1 MTISRFEAGLPAA
14 LLLAGCAAGPP
25 AADPAV
31 AVARQFCAAVMTG
44 DEQAAVRLMAPDL
57 QEKVQA
63 LKAFDAGWRARN
75 PDQKPPLGDG
85 LRLTAWQD
93 APQSCTPAPAAGAA
107 DTVVLTYAP
116 ASAPADVWRD
126 TLVFDGQGARLR
138 VTDIRYEPRTGGTFR
153 AWVDEALRS
162 PG

>member
-1 MTISRFEAGLPAA
+1 MTISRFDAGLPAVL
-14 LLLAGCAAGPP
+14 LLLAGCATGTP
-25 AADPAV
+25 AADPGLAV
-31 AVARQFCAAVMTG
+31 AKQFCAAVMAG
-44 DEQAAVRLMAPDL
+44 DEASAVRLMVPDL

-75 PDQKPPLGDG
+75 PTEKPPLGDG

-93 APQSCTPAPAAGAA
+93 APQSCTPEPGAAG
-107 DTVVLTYAP
+107 TVVLTYAP

-126 TLVFDGQGARLR
+126 RLVLDGQGARLA

-153 AWVDEALRS
+153 AWVNEALRS